1 MDDYKSQ
8 ERLNPTSF
16 KNPNEFRTNKM
27 KRDLDHIIELLFN
40 SEKMKDYELM
50 KTLIDDLEPYLKD
63 QDLGIYKIISPY
75 PMMDFLLNATHIP
88 QITKS
93 ALKCISYLILIKPD
107 EYQQQ
112 LLQIPDFIDFLFQ
125 EINDNESNNTY
136 ECISIINNMS
146 EAFQS
151 NFESFISSMNF
162 VSLNEFSL
170 KSIENSELSLELMSK
185 IIDLMSANET
195 PKEVMIDILKIF
207 IKISQDNL
215 EEFQYIE
222 LEDDIIFPARIP
234 EPPIVHKVLCLFN
247 SMIRLYFPTITT
259 LIDLDLINRIFES
272 ITEQSTNLIISAVCF
287 YTITIDEGLKN
298 KEYLELSK
306 TIIRQANIT
315 EMIEWVKELCP
326 FEFLC
331 HIGYHLLALL
341 IQYEDIFQ
349 TDAIRQVYE
358 SSIVASAIKNI
369 EDCSFKRKIK
379 LFEFI
384 IVFIENSDSIIIT
397 DKINSQM
404 FFGLF
409 DKLLHEHFEKDDMVH
424 IIDLL
429 LEYLKKFQFTQ
440 SSKEE
445 ALEILKTYDFIESL
459 KSMIL
464 DEEYKYDDILLGKIR
479 AILEILTN

>member
-8 ERLNPTSF
+8 ETLNPTSS
-16 KNPNEFRTNKM
+16 KNPNEFRTNDIKG
-27 KRDLDHIIELLFN
+27 KLDNMIELLFN
-40 SEKMKDYELM
+40 SEKMKDYDLM
-50 KTLIDDLEPYLKD
+50 KTLIDDLEPFLKD
-63 QDLGIYKIISPY
+63 QDLGIYEIVSSY

-93 ALKCISYLILIKPD
+93 ALKCISHLILIKPD

-112 LLQIPDFIDFLFQ
+112 LLQIPDFINFLFQ

-136 ECISIINNMS
+136 ECILIINSMS

-151 NFESFISSMNF
+151 NFESFLSSMNF

-185 IIDLMSANET
+185 IIKLMSTNEI
-195 PKEVMIDILKIF
+195 PKEVMIDFLKIF

-215 EEFQYIE
+215 EEFRFIE
-222 LEDDIIFPARIP
+222 LEYDPIFPARTP
-234 EPPIVHKVLCLFN
+234 EPPIIHKILCLFN

-259 LIDLDLINRIFES
+259 LIDLNLINRIFDS

-287 YTITIDEGLKN
+287 YTITIDEGLNN

-306 TIIRQANIT
+306 TVIGQANIT
-315 EMIEWVKELCP
+315 EIIGWVNELCP

-331 HIGYHLLALL
+331 HIGYNLLALL
-341 IQYEDIFQ
+341 IQYEPIFK
-349 TDAIRQVYE
+349 TDAIHKVHE

-369 EDCSFKRKIK
+369 EECSFKRKLK
-379 LFEFI
+379 LLKFI

-397 DKINSQM
+397 DDNNSRM

-409 DKLLHEHFEKDDMVH
+409 DNLLHEHFENSDMVH

-429 LEYLKKFQFTQ
+429 FKYLKKFQFYQ
-440 SSKEE
+440 STKEE
-445 ALEILKTYDFIESL
+445 ALEVLKTFDFIDSL
-459 KSMIL
+459 QSMIL